1 MAKFIKIQ
9 ENVYSTFLA
18 LKSKKRQQE
27 FLEKCFIYAWEGRE
41 IETKDKL
48 VSVAFLGV
56 KPSLRISETS
66 SNWGGLRENSGR
78 KYNQVDNQVDN
89 QDENQ
94 VDNQV
99 GIKIKSS
106 PFISNKNISNKNI
119 SNKKSIDEILDGMDE
134 NYKPIVE
141 DWLKYKKER
150 GESYKPIG
158 LKKMIEN
165 LVKMSENSP
174 VLARAIVDRSIT
186 NNWAGLFELKPDE
199 KEKALKFENNKKQD
213 LILDLETLAN
223 AKDEER
229 KNWSSEQW
237 DIYYKVV
244 FGIESMDRRNGNV

>member
-48 VSVAFLGV
+48 ISVAFLGV

-78 KYNQVDNQVDN
+78 KSNQVDN

-99 GIKIKSS
+99 GIKFKSS
-106 PFISNKNISNKNI
+106 PLISNKDISNKNISKKENKYIFNGLTVKLNEKDYNSWKEEYNLLDLDYELKQI
-119 SNKKSIDEILDGMDE
+119 DNFLQIEENKPKQKSWFWFARGWLNKHQKQEYDKLPKGMDG
-134 NYKPIVE
+134 KPIE
-141 DWLKYKKER
+141 GYHEW
-150 GESYKPIG
+150 
-158 LKKMIEN
+158 
-165 LVKMSENSP
+165 
-174 VLARAIVDRSIT
+174 
-186 NNWAGLFELKPDE
+186 
-199 KEKALKFENNKKQD
+199 
-213 LILDLETLAN
+213 
-223 AKDEER
+223 
-229 KNWSSEQW
+229 
-237 DIYYKVV
+237 
-244 FGIESMDRRNGNV
+244 